1 MSAADFARLL
11 EGFSAQFAGLPDKPR
26 ETAQS
31 SLRVLWHL
39 ASGQPVSVEAAHGAE
54 LTGLDAAG
62 LVRLEQLV
70 AQRLGGTPLAHLSGR
85 QRFMGLDMLAGPQ
98 ALIARAETELL
109 AQAAIHLVRGWGA
122 QPVRVVDVCTG
133 SGNVA
138 LAIAH
143 YVQSSKVFAAD
154 ISADALDLAR
164 RNAFHLGLEG
174 RVEWRCGDLLAPF
187 EGAEFVLG
195 VDVMVCNPPYISS
208 SKVEQMPLEIRGHE
222 PRLAFDG
229 GALGIS
235 VLNRLLRDAPRFLKA
250 GGWLVVEVGW
260 GQAEAVAKRLR
271 SGGGFEV
278 VESLA
283 DADGALRV
291 VRARRGAV

>member
-1 MSAADFARLL
+1 
-11 EGFSAQFAGLPDKPR
+11 
-26 ETAQS
+26 
-31 SLRVLWHL
+31 
-39 ASGQPVSVEAAHGAE
+39 
-54 LTGLDAAG
+54 
-62 LVRLEQLV
+62 
-70 AQRLGGTPLAHLSGR
+70 
-85 QRFMGLDMLAGPQ
+85 MGLDMLAGPQ

-109 AQAAIHLVRGWGA
+109 AQAAIHLVRGWGT

-154 ISADALDLAR
+154 VSADALDLAR
-164 RNAFHLGLEG
+164 RNALHLGLEG

-235 VLNRLLRDAPRFLKA
+235 VLNRLLREAPRFLKA
-250 GGWLVVEVGW
+250 GGWLVVEVGL